1 MKNRYLA
8 HAQHHPPFHDSAL
21 PKRKLDKS
29 CTVKSPSQYAM
40 DAIISKGKS
49 SNKPLVVVGCF
60 PQGSRDLKE
69 LERISI
75 IGVQQI
81 NRVFE
86 IVEKTLKG
94 HEVRLLTCQKLA
106 TLELQKVRKNEFVE
120 ILPINVGCL
129 GACTYCKTKHVRG
142 HLGSYTIDSLIG
154 CVKSMISEGVRAL
167 LWKVVYSEHSDP
179 KSLWVATLD
188 PNGAITFYDLNKRRA
203 PNPEAVKVPQDPCG
217 IPQSSDLYCGCFFE
231 NCSDA
236 GHGNKKG
243 RNDTVLVVV
252 IFVLTVLIIVGL
264 ITGFWYYYKRKTN
277 VAKYPQDNLDEDD
290 NFLDR
295 LSGMPAHFT
304 FAAFCRATED
314 FSRNIAEGGF
324 GSVYL
329 GVLEDGTQLAV
340 KKLEGVGQGAKEFKA
355 EVSIVGSIHHVHLV
369 KLSVIVQVEEIF
381 PHMTEL
387 TSFCSS
393 HLCNKDIL

>member
-60 PQGSRDLKE
+60 PQGSRDLKD

-129 GACTYCKTKHVRG
+129 GACTYGKTKHARG
-142 HLGSYTIDSLIG
+142 HLGSYTSDSL
-154 CVKSMISEGVRAL
+154 VS
-167 LWKVVYSEHSDP
+167 
-179 KSLWVATLD
+179 T
-188 PNGAITFYDLNKRRA
+188 ITVSYICML
-203 PNPEAVKVPQDPCG
+203 G
-217 IPQSSDLYCGCFFE
+217 ITYIFSVCL
-231 NCSDA
+231 
-236 GHGNKKG
+236 HILI
-243 RNDTVLVVV
+243 RN
-252 IFVLTVLIIVGL
+252 
-264 ITGFWYYYKRKTN
+264 
-277 VAKYPQDNLDEDD
+277 
-290 NFLDR
+290 
-295 LSGMPAHFT
+295 
-304 FAAFCRATED
+304 
-314 FSRNIAEGGF
+314 
-324 GSVYL
+324 
-329 GVLEDGTQLAV
+329 
-340 KKLEGVGQGAKEFKA
+340 
-355 EVSIVGSIHHVHLV
+355 
-369 KLSVIVQVEEIF
+369 
-381 PHMTEL
+381 
-387 TSFCSS
+387 
-393 HLCNKDIL
+393 